1 MAETIPEAYM
11 ALPQQDNPR
20 MSRGEY
26 LEFERNSDERHEYIH
41 GRVYA
46 MAGASEPHNQIVF
59 NLSGLFW
66 SALRKRPCKAYAENM
81 AVQAGKNYVYPDLVA
96 VCGEAQIESGQIDT
110 LTNPQVVIEVLSPS
124 TQRYDKE
131 LKAMLYRQTP
141 SIQEILL
148 VSQTM
153 PAISRYVRQEN
164 DVWTVQDTIGVDAAV
179 KLAAL
184 DVTLALADVYEKV
197 TFPDEDEA

>member
-1 MAETIPEAYM
+1 M
-11 ALPQQDNPR
+11 ALPQQENPR
-20 MSRGEY
+20 MTANEY
-26 LEFERNSDERHEYIH
+26 LEFEQGSDERHEYIY

-46 MAGASEPHNQIVF
+46 MAGASENHNLITGNIF
-59 NLSGLFW
+59 A
-66 SALRKRPCKAYAENM
+66 ALHRSFRKRPCKAYQESM
-81 AVQAGKNYVYPDLVA
+81 RVMAGKNFVYPDVVA
-96 VCGEAQIESGQIDT
+96 LCGEPQFAESVFDT

-131 LKAMLYRQTP
+131 LKAMLYRQTAT
-141 SIQEILL
+141 IQEILL

-153 PAISRYVRQEN
+153 PAISRFVRQDN
-164 DVWTVQDTIGVDAAV
+164 DVWTVQDTMGIDAAV

-197 TFPDEDEA
+197 TFLDEDEA